1 MPTKTKPV
9 QPEPTPVRL
18 TEYDRHVLAW
28 MEANPKGTAAALCP
42 HHGGGWACTSCK
54 GTYDRLRGTR

>member
-18 TEYDRHVLAW
+18 TEYDAVARVV
-28 MEANPKGTAAALCP
+28 N
-42 HHGGGWACTSCK
+42 
-54 GTYDRLRGTR
+54 RRNN